1 MTPRELT
8 WRLLSPEWSLPGL
21 NIQVMPAKAKNTSS
35 TSDKPTQK
43 TPTTTE
49 DPNFINGIISKI
61 PLPQWALIAIAVA
74 AGLLILLCVICIIC
88 CCCKKKKGKSKERIN
103 LGSVNGTTTASL
115 VQPDMDDLDHRDSKE
130 KGSLQYALE
139 YNFLKQE
146 LMVSVKE
153 ARDLMAMDSSGTSDP
168 YAVVYLTSDIKK
180 KFETK
185 VHRKTL
191 NPVFNESFIF
201 PLPKESKAN
210 STLVIRIFDFNRFSK
225 HDVIGE
231 LRLPLEDMDMQHVIE
246 EWQKLSA
253 CTKMEQE
260 HLGDI
265 CFSLRYVPSTSTLT
279 VVILEAKN
287 LKKMDSD
294 GLSDPYVKVQL
305 LLKKKHW
312 KKKKTT
318 VKKNTLIPYFNEAFN
333 FEVKFEQIK
342 DVDLVISVWDHDKVT
357 KNEEIGKL
365 FLGCKATGN
374 QLRHWSDMLANPR
387 RPMAQWHSL
396 QAVEEVNLALGVKP
410 RFKLPKP

>member
-1 MTPRELT
+1 MSGKG
-8 WRLLSPEWSLPGL
+8 LLSPEWSLPGL